1 MRRILV
7 DHARGLNRAKRG
19 GAGGYL
25 PIDEELA
32 FSPAKSAAL
41 IALDDAMGDLAR
53 SHPRQAH
60 VVELRYFGGLSVE
73 EAAEALQVHPNTV
86 INDWSFAK
94 TWLARELR
102 QRPPA

>member
-1 MRRILV
+1 MRGGST
-7 DHARGLNRAKRG
+7 AQKRG
-19 GAGGYL
+19 GAGKHL
-25 PIDEELA
+25 PIDEELV
-32 FSPAKSAAL
+32 FSPRKSAAL
-41 IALDDAMGDLAR
+41 IALDDALGDLPR
-53 SHPRQAH
+53 GHPRQAR

-73 EAAEALQVHPNTV
+73 EAAEALRVHPNTV